1 MKIELDYNQ
10 YMAMLKAFTE
20 YAQCKAECYRLQAEN
35 ENLKHEVS
43 ELKSCGSHIDEY
55 EAEKGNMFFLD
66 FCMN

>member
-1 MKIELDYNQ
+1 MKIEIDYNQ

-35 ENLKHEVS
+35 ENLKHE
-43 ELKSCGSHIDEY
+43 LKSCGSHIDEY
-55 EAEKGNMFFLD
+55 EAEKSNLFFLD